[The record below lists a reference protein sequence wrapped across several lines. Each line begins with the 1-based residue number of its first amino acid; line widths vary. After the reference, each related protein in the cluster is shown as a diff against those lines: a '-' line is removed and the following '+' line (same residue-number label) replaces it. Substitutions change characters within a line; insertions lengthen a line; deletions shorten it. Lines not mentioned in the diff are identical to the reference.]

1 MNAAMQQE
9 VQRNIIEH
17 AGHECMECMRLAA
30 FADSEPT
37 LSRGLADGMR
47 KLAAYHSENAFKASA
62 KLQVPA

>member
-9 VQRNIIEH
+9 VQRNIIES
-17 AGHECMECMRLAA
+17 AGRECMECLRLAA

-37 LSRGLADGMR
+37 LSAGIADGMR
-47 KLAAYHSENAFKASA
+47 KLAAYHSENAFEASA